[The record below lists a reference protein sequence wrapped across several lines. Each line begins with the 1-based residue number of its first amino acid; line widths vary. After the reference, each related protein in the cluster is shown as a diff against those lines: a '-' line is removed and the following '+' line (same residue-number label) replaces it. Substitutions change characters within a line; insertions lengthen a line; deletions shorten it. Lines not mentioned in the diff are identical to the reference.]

1 VTSARKIQA
10 NRENAR
16 ASTGPRTAAGKVKVA
31 SNARKHGLTISVLAD
46 PTRAAELDDLAREI
60 AGADA
65 NLELQELASRIAA
78 AQIDLVRVR
87 RARQAMLSAVLDDPN
102 YQPAADSKVNAK
114 ILTEVRK
121 ELGPEVPIPQWIM
134 RVLRPR
140 PEGVNKFAAILA
152 DFGERLAVMERYER
166 RALSRRKFAIR
177 AFDIARTRVKLGLNR
192 V

>member
-16 ASTGPRTAAGKVKVA
+16 ASTGPRTVAGKVKVA

-102 YQPAADSKVNAK
+102 YQPAADSKLNAK

-134 RVLRPR
+134 RVLRPK
-140 PEGVNKFAAILA
+140 PEGVNKFAAVLA
-152 DFGERLAVMERYER
+152 DFGERMAVMERYER

-177 AFDIARTRVKLGLNR
+177 AFDIARAGAKLGLNR